1 MACPTCG
8 SELDAAGKCA
18 HCAASATPGVTTAPA
33 IPAAPIVSA
42 PVTPPVASSPSGDPF
57 LPART
62 EAPAN
67 RWKAPL
73 FTILAL
79 VLFAFVVRLNY
90 LRALHWAGVINA
102 ESFGY
107 MIGGILVGLLLGLL
121 AMYVVKKVRGKQT
134 APASK
139 TLGVVAVALVTSM
152 LAYTGEMISPRGGSQ
167 SDAYHQAGNLLK
179 EAAGKQPV
187 SKDANWWDGP
197 SRDFFHDILDMNQKY
212 SGEVAALDSSAIKD
226 LYSSKSYGGQVHM
239 RKVVEQL
246 RAALAVDEKYA
257 SLDPIIKKMEDRI
270 ASADV
275 SESEKQG
282 FLKGL
287 KESMEKSLAPRNN
300 VVRTEEAWMKS
311 TIDLY
316 EFAIAHTADYS
327 IRDNKLYF
335 RNGTT
340 KEEFMSQQSKA
351 IALHNDFLKAKSAM
365 EDSRKNKMDQMG
377 VSPSDLTPSQLGK
390 PH

>member
-1 MACPTCG
+1 MTCPICG
-8 SELDAAGKCA
+8 GELDAAGNCA
-18 HCAASATPGVTTAPA
+18 HCTVPATSAA
-33 IPAAPIVSA
+33 PAAPA
-42 PVTPPVASSPSGDPF
+42 TPAVLSSPFGDPF
-57 LPART
+57 SPAKT
-62 EAPAN
+62 ERPAN

-73 FTILAL
+73 FTILSL
-79 VLFAFVVRLNY
+79 ILFVFAVRLNY

-107 MIGGILVGLLLGLL
+107 MLGGTLTGVLFGLL
-121 AMYVVKKVRGKQT
+121 AIYLVKKVRGKKT

-139 TLGVVAVALVTSM
+139 TLGVAAVALITSL

-187 SKDANWWDGP
+187 SKDANWWDAP
-197 SRDFFHDILDMNQKY
+197 SRDFFHDILEMNQEY
-212 SGEVAALDSSAIKD
+212 SAEVAALDSSAIKD
-226 LYSSKSYGGQVHM
+226 LYSSKSYGGEVHM
-239 RKVVEQL
+239 RKVVSQL
-246 RAALAVDEKYA
+246 RTALAVDEKYA
-257 SLDPIIKKMEDRI
+257 SLDPIIKKMEDRV
-270 ASADV
+270 AAADV
-275 SESEKQG
+275 SESEKQS

-287 KESMEKSLAPRNN
+287 KNSMEQSLAPRNN
-300 VVRTEEAWMKS
+300 VVHTEEAWMKS

-327 IRDNKLYF
+327 VRDNKLYF
-335 RNGTT
+335 RNDAT
-340 KEEFMSQQSKA
+340 KEGFMSQQSKA

-365 EDSRKNKMDQMG
+365 EDSRRNKMDQMG

-390 PH
+390 PR